1 MPALKVRPRKM
12 KVSYFVCPTCGRD
25 HKEDEEF
32 GRFCCASCLQT
43 VIRPLIVGII
53 EAGNQAAFAVA
64 EAIRSGKVRT

>member
-12 KVSYFVCPTCGRD
+12 KVSFIVCPTCGRD

-43 VIRPLIVGII
+43 VIRPLIVAITDAVKG
-53 EAGNQAAFAVA
+53 GQA
-64 EAIRSGKVRT
+64 